1 MARNGS
7 KNSPTKAGGRR
18 RPEGARKKLA
28 EDFLSDLER
37 SWQQHGREALYR
49 LATER
54 PLAFFRVMIKL
65 AQLLPLE
72 PGPLEESG
80 WPCNRDEVLQRLE
93 TRVGQTGK
101 PPRARSSMLVRG
113 TPTTPIG

>member
-7 KNSPTKAGGRR
+7 KNSPTKAGGPR
-18 RPEGARKKLA
+18 RPGGARKKLA

-37 SWQQHGREALYR
+37 LWQQHGREALYR

-65 AQLLPLE
+65 ARVQPLE
-72 PGPLEESG
+72 LGPPEEWA
-80 WPCNRDEVLQRLE
+80 WPCNREEVLQRLT
-93 TRVGQTGK
+93 TRTGPTSREPTNSGIRRASRGGQK
-101 PPRARSSMLVRG
+101 FL
-113 TPTTPIG
+113 

>member
-7 KNSPTKAGGRR
+7 KNSPTNAGGRR

-54 PLAFFRVMIKL
+54 PLAFFRVMIKV
-65 AQLLPLE
+65 AQVHPLE
-72 PGPLEESG
+72 HGPPEESG
-80 WPCNRDEVLQRLE
+80 WRCNRDEVLQRLE
-93 TRVGQTGK
+93 M
-101 PPRARSSMLVRG
+101 RAGSTSLEQLDRRQG
-113 TPTTPIG
+113 T

>member
-1 MARNGS
+1 MARNGK
-7 KNSPTKAGGRR
+7 KNSPTNAGGRR

-72 PGPLEESG
+72 PGPPEKSG
-80 WPCNRDEVLQRLE
+80 WRCNRDEVLQRLE
-93 TRVGQTGK
+93 M
-101 PPRARSSMLVRG
+101 RAGSTSLEQLDRRQG
-113 TPTTPIG
+113 T